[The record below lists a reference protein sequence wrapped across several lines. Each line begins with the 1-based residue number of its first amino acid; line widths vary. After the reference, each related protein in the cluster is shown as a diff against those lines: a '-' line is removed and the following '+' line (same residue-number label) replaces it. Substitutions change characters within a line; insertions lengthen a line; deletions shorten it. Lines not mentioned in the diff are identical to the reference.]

1 MKTLVRVQ
9 NYREHGYNMKAI
21 QVLEKRFK
29 DSDVLDEIGFI
40 KFQQTIGEDRWYGL
54 KFEVST
60 DEVSKLQKMA
70 KLAKFIKDNSNWDSQ
85 PDEILSIIGAVE
97 YKVFN
102 HEFVPVS
109 KDGENIYD
117 VVVSPGSLHSRIIAP
132 NEIVAEKILKKR
144 KVENAKLK
152 FNCNIQL

>member
-40 KFQQTIGEDRWYGL
+40 KFQLTIGEDRWYGL